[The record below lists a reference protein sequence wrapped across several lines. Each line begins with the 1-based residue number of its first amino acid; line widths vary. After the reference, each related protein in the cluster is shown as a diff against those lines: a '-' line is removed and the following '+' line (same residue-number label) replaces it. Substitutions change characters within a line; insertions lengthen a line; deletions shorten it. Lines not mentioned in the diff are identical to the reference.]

1 MTATILIG
9 LAVFGA
15 CAVEMVEA
23 LTIVLAAG
31 LTRGWRSALE
41 GAAVAA
47 LCLAV
52 IVLAFGPALVHYVPI
67 NVLRTVVGSLLLVL
81 GLQWLRKAILRA
93 TRPQGQARRGRH
105 LPAGGGAGCRGSRA
119 PGRGARL
126 DRIYHQLQGGPP
138 GGAGGGDDR
147 AHPGPQLRP
156 PGGCRPGC
164 PGRCCA
170 WCRGWGEW
178 QCPDNSREVPEN
190 AMKLAV
196 GLMLVSF
203 GSFWGARGTV
213 SIGPVPTFRCS
224 ACSRSTAG

>member
-93 TRPQGQARRGRH
+93 SGHKAKH
-105 LPAGGGAGCRGSRA
+105 DEDA
-119 PGRGARL
+119 
-126 DRIYHQLQGGPP
+126 IY
-138 GGAGGGDDR
+138 R
-147 AHPGPQLRP
+147 
-156 PGGCRPGC
+156 
-164 PGRCCA
+164 
-170 WCRGWGEW
+170 
-178 QCPDNSREVPEN
+178 REVERLSGI
-190 AMKLAV
+190 ART
-196 GLMLVSF
+196 
-203 GSFWGARGTV
+203 GSGRD
-213 SIGPVPTFRCS
+213 SIGFIISFKGVLLEGLEVVMIVLTLGLS
-224 ACSRSTAG
+224 SGHLEVAALAALA